1 MPRRRRRSRRAK
13 GAVAII
19 LGAVVG
25 LVLFGV
31 GASILWSSIL
41 GLGTFGISFGAS
53 FLVGG
58 GAEGTDLD
66 EGAGIAGLSSGDGF
80 GDG

>member
-1 MPRRRRRSRRAK
+1 MPKRRRRGRRAK
-13 GAVAII
+13 GAVALL
-19 LGAVVG
+19 LGVVVG